1 MACWYWQLDVRMKA
15 VMSVVDERAVT
26 LVDLTASIID
36 PLSTRSVMENLISIQ
51 ETDH

>member
-26 LVDLTASIID
+26 LTGLTASVID
-36 PLSTRSVMENLISIQ
+36 QLSTRSVMENLISIQ